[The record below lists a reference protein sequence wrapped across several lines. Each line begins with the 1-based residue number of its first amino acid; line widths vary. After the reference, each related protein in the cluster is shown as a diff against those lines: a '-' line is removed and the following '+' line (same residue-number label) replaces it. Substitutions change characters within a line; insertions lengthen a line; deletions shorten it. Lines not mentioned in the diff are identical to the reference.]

1 MRDLVSVV
9 RARRLHERHAEEHG
23 AIVALSGMDVEQGR
37 APLGRWR
44 VVTTGV
50 ALGLAA
56 MLVVTLVGAAGS
68 HRLGFDFRAA
78 YFPAAEAV
86 RQGGSPY
93 PSPGDIADADWHP
106 YLYPPQLAIA
116 LVPSTFLPIDVAAFL
131 AFVASLAAVLG
142 ALAVVG
148 VRDARCYAVV
158 LLWAPTWH
166 ALEMANL
173 SAALTF
179 ALAVLWRVRE
189 REWTGAVPLGLAVS
203 AKLFLWPMLV
213 WAGATRRIRL
223 LGGALG
229 LGFGITLAAWAAIGF
244 KGLSAYPDLL
254 LSAGDRETYSFGAV
268 AESFGSTG
276 IVGDLLA
283 LLVGSGLL
291 VLVALFARRDEDS
304 RAFICAVAAAL
315 ALTPALWQHYLVLLA
330 VPLAIERPQ
339 FSAIWLLPIVLWMS
353 PRAGNGGGGVETV
366 LPIIVAAAL
375 VALLLARPRPVRTAV
390 PTEVAS

>member
-1 MRDLVSVV
+1 MVRDLVSVV
-9 RARRLHERHAEEHG
+9 RAGRLPERPAEEHG
-23 AIVALSGMDVEQGR
+23 AIVAWSGMDVEQGR
-37 APLGRWR
+37 APLGSWR

-50 ALGLAA
+50 AFGLAA

-86 RQGGSPY
+86 RQGDSPY
-93 PSPGDIADADWHP
+93 PPPGEIADADWHP

-158 LLWAPTWH
+158 LVWAPTWH

-179 ALAVLWRVRE
+179 ALAILWRVRE
-189 REWTGAVPLGLAVS
+189 REWTGAMPLGLAVS
-203 AKLFLWPMLV
+203 VKLFLWPMLV

-229 LGFGITLAAWAAIGF
+229 VGFGITLAAWAAIGF

-268 AESFGSTG
+268 AKTLGVAP
-276 IVGDLLA
+276 IVGDMLA

-291 VLVALFARRDEDS
+291 VLVALFGRRDEDS

-339 FSAIWLLPIVLWMS
+339 FSAIWLLPIALWMS
-353 PRAGNGGGGVETV
+353 PRAGNGGGVETV
-366 LPIIVAAAL
+366 LPILVAASL
-375 VALLLARPRPVRTAV
+375 VALLVARSARTGAV
-390 PTEVAS
+390 AEATS